1 MKFTWWKILAILLLL
16 YTVIGGFLMDV
27 PRLTQL
33 QESIRNQFFHV
44 PMWFSMILL
53 LIGSVGYAITFLR
66 TSNLKYDIIAAGLAN
81 TAIVLGVLGLL
92 TGIIWMKFTWI
103 SKVGVWWVNDPKLN
117 CTVIGMLIYLAY
129 FILRG
134 SLDDPFQKARISSV
148 YNIFAFATLIPLLFV
163 LPRLTDSLHP
173 GNGGNPGFNAYDMD
187 NKLRMIFY
195 PAVLGFTL
203 LGVWISSLWSRLV
216 FLKQKM
222 YENS

>member
-53 LIGSVGYAITFLR
+53 LIGSVGYAIAFLR

-103 SKVGVWWVNDPKLN
+103 SKAGVWWVNDPKLN